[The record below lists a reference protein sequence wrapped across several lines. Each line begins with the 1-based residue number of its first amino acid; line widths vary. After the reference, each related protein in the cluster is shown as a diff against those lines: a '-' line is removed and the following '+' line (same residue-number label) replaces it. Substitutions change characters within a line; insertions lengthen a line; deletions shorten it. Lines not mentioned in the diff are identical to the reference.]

1 MTSES
6 SDGENEDWSSKSDS
20 GSDIASSRNKRGKLL
35 GKMRDKFRQGSR
47 KGIHLIV
54 YWVFA
59 TFQHYLGKRKK
70 ISCVYV
76 TDLDLLGTSAVHKST
91 KGTAGIPGM
100 PNENYIRKR

>member
-35 GKMRDKFRQGSR
+35 GKMRDQFRQGSR

-59 TFQHYLGKRKK
+59 TFQHYFTIR
-70 ISCVYV
+70 YV
-76 TDLDLLGTSAVHKST
+76 SIGIITDLDLLGTSAVHKST